1 MKQYSIPIIWQSY
14 KRFDVD
20 AETLEDAVAIALKQF
35 FSEPCDMYLED
46 SFEIDNVL
54 EEEYP
59 DEDYDLN
66 KILSKI

>member
-20 AETLEDAVAIALKQF
+20 AETLEEAVTKALKQF

-46 SFEIDNVL
+46 SFELDNVL

-59 DEDYDLN
+59 GEDFDLN
-66 KILSKI
+66 NVLSKI